1 MRATPPAAEVWP
13 LNLWFAPS
21 PPVPRARTGA
31 AAAGRART
39 WRIRSPPQAPVRRSA
54 DSARGPQKRLSCV
67 ETVARR
73 LLSARSPP
81 IIAQGSRLIHAY
93 KTPFDATRRYGQFC
107 ATWAAQPTRRAA
119 KHQQHRRGQLAE
131 QDRPG
136 RAASPCWNSFRRGRS
151 ARNAACY
158 RARSRADVARGAP
171 WWRPERICRLS
182 APPHQRPWGV
192 GEIKGEDDSG

>member
-1 MRATPPAAEVWP
+1 MVRAFSSCPTREDGRSGRRSSPHMAHP
-13 LNLWFAPS
+13 LAPS
-21 PPVPRARTGA
+21 GTGSAQRGQRSRSSKTVVLRRNSRTA
-31 AAAGRART
+31 
-39 WRIRSPPQAPVRRSA
+39 SPFGS
-54 DSARGPQKRLSCV
+54 
-67 ETVARR
+67 E
-73 LLSARSPP
+73 PP

-119 KHQQHRRGQLAE
+119 KQQQHRRGQLAE